1 MVCRSATASESAGW
15 APDAARCLPVGT
27 PGYQGQ
33 VTPGRADFPAVPLV
47 RTDLAEPT
55 VADRYELRSVLGSG
69 GMGTVWEAYDI
80 RLGRTVAL
88 KVLRDDLPP
97 SAALQLEREAR
108 AAARIRDPRVVTVL
122 DLARTADG
130 NPYLVLE
137 CHGGHTLA
145 DELRDGPLSP
155 ERLDRLVDDLLGAL
169 GAAHRCEVLHR
180 DVKPANVLSGDDG
193 YRVTD
198 FGLASLD
205 DDQTTETDIMGTLVY
220 VAPER
225 LDGARGSTRSD
236 VFSAA
241 VVIHEAVTGVQPFR
255 RDQAVESVAALRA
268 GDAPPLPGWVPA
280 GLRDTLR
287 RALSPDPEDRPAD
300 AAAMLEQIRAGGEP
314 VPLPADPTIRL
325 DATSVLPSVLPPID
339 PDAATVT
346 VPAVD
351 DAPRADRVPPPAGEA
366 PAPAASTVTVPH
378 RTLADGP
385 LDRPVARS
393 APTGPGPFDGIRRA
407 VARHGRRPEVVIGLV
422 AALLLVLLLVA
433 VALDGSDDGGP
444 VPVDGQDA
452 PATLDETL
460 DRIEELGR

>member
-1 MVCRSATASESAGW
+1 MK
-15 APDAARCLPVGT
+15 
-27 PGYQGQ
+27 PGG
-33 VTPGRADFPAVPLV
+33 ADFPAVPLV

-108 AAARIRDPRVVTVL
+108 AAARILDPRVVTVL
-122 DLARTADG
+122 DLAHTADG

-137 CHGGHTLA
+137 CHDGHTLA
-145 DELRDGPLSP
+145 DELRDGPLPP

-169 GAAHRCEVLHR
+169 GAAHRCGVLHR
-180 DVKPANVLSGDDG
+180 DVKPSNVLAAEDG
-193 YRVTD
+193 FRVTD

-241 VVIHEAVTGVQPFR
+241 VVIHEAATGVQPFR
-255 RDQAVESVAALRA
+255 REQAVESVAALRT
-268 GDAPPLPGWVPA
+268 GDAPTLPDTLPA

-287 RALSPDPEDRPAD
+287 RALSPDPDDRPAD
-300 AAAMLEQIRAGGEP
+300 ADAMLEQIRTAPGATP
-314 VPLPADPTIRL
+314 RSADPTIRL
-325 DATSVLPSVLPPID
+325 DATSVLP
-339 PDAATVT
+339 ATDLGGVT
-346 VPAVD
+346 APVPAVD
-351 DAPRADRVPPPAGEA
+351 DIP
-366 PAPAASTVTVPH
+366 PAPAATPARTVTVRHDP
-378 RTLADGP
+378 TAADEAP
-385 LDRPVARS
+385 ADERAPMPARRE
-393 APTGPGPFDGIRRA
+393 PGPFDDVVRFVG
-407 VARHGRRPEVVIGLV
+407 RHGRRPEVLIGLI
-422 AALLLVLLLVA
+422 AALLLLLLLLT
-433 VALDGSDDGGP
+433 VALDRGDPGGSSVADTGS
-444 VPVDGQDA
+444 DA
-452 PATLDETL
+452 PASLDETL

>member
-1 MVCRSATASESAGW
+1 VTAVNGY
-15 APDAARCLPVGT
+15 PPTVK
-27 PGYQGQ
+27 PGG
-33 VTPGRADFPAVPLV
+33 ADFPAVPLV

-108 AAARIRDPRVVTVL
+108 AAARILDPRVVTVL
-122 DLARTADG
+122 DLAHTADG

-137 CHGGHTLA
+137 CHDGHTLA
-145 DELRDGPLSP
+145 DELGDGPLVP

-169 GAAHRCEVLHR
+169 GSAHRCGVLHR
-180 DVKPANVLSGDDG
+180 DVKPSNVLAGEDG
-193 YRVTD
+193 FRVTD

-241 VVIHEAVTGVQPFR
+241 VVIHEAATGVQPFR
-255 RDQAVESVAALRA
+255 REQAVESIAALRT
-268 GDAPPLPGWVPA
+268 GDAPTLPDTLPEA
-280 GLRDTLR
+280 LRDALR
-287 RALSPDPEDRPAD
+287 RALSPDPGDRPLD
-300 AAAMLEQIRAGGEP
+300 AGAMLAQIRSGAGAP
-314 VPLPADPTIRL
+314 PLPADPTIRL
-325 DATSVLPSVLPPID
+325 DATSVLPKPD
-339 PDAATVT
+339 PGEATVP
-346 VPAVD
+346 VPEVD
-351 DAPRADRVPPPAGEA
+351 DSAPPPAPVVA
-366 PAPAASTVTVPH
+366 PASDPAAERTVTVPH
-378 RTLADGP
+378 EPVSPTDATTEAPSYEQPLAP
-385 LDRPVARS
+385 PPAPRS
-393 APTGPGPFDGIRRA
+393 PGPFDGVSRF
-407 VARHGRRPEVVIGLV
+407 VGRHGRRPEVLIGLI
-422 AALLLVLLLVA
+422 AALILLLLLLV
-433 VALDGSDDGGP
+433 VALDRGDSTDP
-444 VPVDGQDA
+444 SVVDTGQDA
-452 PATLDETL
+452 PASLDETL

>member
-1 MVCRSATASESAGW
+1 M
-15 APDAARCLPVGT
+15 
-27 PGYQGQ
+27 
-33 VTPGRADFPAVPLV
+33 PLV

-108 AAARIRDPRVVTVL
+108 AAARILDPRVVTVL

-137 CHGGHTLA
+137 CHDGHTLA
-145 DELRDGPLSP
+145 DELREGPLP
-155 ERLDRLVDDLLGAL
+155 PARLDRLVDDLLGAL
-169 GAAHRCEVLHR
+169 GAAHRCGVLHR
-180 DVKPANVLSGDDG
+180 DVKPSNVLAGEDG
-193 YRVTD
+193 FRVTD

-225 LDGARGSTRSD
+225 LEGARGSTRSD

-241 VVIHEAVTGVQPFR
+241 VVIHEAATGVQPFR
-255 RDQAVESVAALRA
+255 REQAVESIAALRA
-268 GDAPPLPGWVPA
+268 GDAPELPDTLPP
-280 GLRDTLR
+280 GLRATLR
-287 RALSPDPEDRPAD
+287 AALSPDPDDRPDD
-300 AAAMLEQIRAGGEP
+300 AAAMLAQIRA
-314 VPLPADPTIRL
+314 VPSPGVVGPDPTVRL
-325 DATSVLPSVLPPID
+325 DATSVLPSIG
-339 PDAATVT
+339 ATAPTVE

-351 DAPRADRVPPPAGEA
+351 PATGPASERTVVVPEGPAVQTTI
-366 PAPAASTVTVPH
+366 PAPAAPAIEHVEPEGVAPAPVVPPAP
-378 RTLADGP
+378 RPPGP
-385 LDRPVARS
+385 LD
-393 APTGPGPFDGIRRA
+393 DLRRT
-407 VARHGRRPEVVIGLV
+407 VARHGRRPEVVIGGI
-422 AALLLVLLLVA
+422 AALLLVLLLLA
-433 VALDGSDDGGP
+433 VVLDGGDGDA
-444 VPVDGQDA
+444 PVDAGQDA
-452 PATLDETL
+452 PASLDETL

>member
-1 MVCRSATASESAGW
+1 MVCRSATGAESATGGLP
-15 APDAARCLPVGT
+15 APAL
-27 PGYQGQ
+27 GYLAQ

-108 AAARIRDPRVVTVL
+108 AAARIVDPRVVTVL

-130 NPYLVLE
+130 APYLVLE
-137 CHGGHTLA
+137 CHEGHTLA
-145 DELRDGPLSP
+145 DELRDGPLAP
-155 ERLDRLVDDLLGAL
+155 ERLDRLVEDLLGAL
-169 GAAHRCEVLHR
+169 GAAHSCGVLHR
-180 DVKPANVLSGDDG
+180 DVKPANVLAGDDG
-193 YRVTD
+193 FRVTD

-241 VVIHEAVTGVQPFR
+241 VVIHEAATGQQPFR
-255 RDQAVESVAALRA
+255 RPQAVESIAALRT
-268 GDAPPLPGWVPA
+268 GDAPDLPDTLPE
-280 GLRDTLR
+280 GLRRTLR
-287 RALSPDPEDRPAD
+287 RALSPDPADRPED
-300 AAAMLEQIRAGGEP
+300 AAAMLHDIRAGVVGDAP
-314 VPLPADPTIRL
+314 PGPDPTIRL
-325 DATSVLPSVLPPID
+325 DATAVLPPV
-339 PDAATVT
+339 PATTRSVD

-351 DAPRADRVPPPAGEA
+351 DVPLPPASERTVALPDDPGLERTVDV
-366 PAPAASTVTVPH
+366 PAHELHRASEPEPV
-378 RTLADGP
+378 RR
-385 LDRPVARS
+385 RPV
-393 APTGPGPFDGIRRA
+393 PTRDA
-407 VARHGRRPEVVIGLV
+407 LSRHARRPEIVIGAV
-422 AALLLVLLLVA
+422 AATLLLILILV
-433 VALDGSDDGGP
+433 VALGRAGDSGATA
-444 VPVDGQDA
+444 VDTPAADA
-452 PATLDETL
+452 PASLDETL

>member
-1 MVCRSATASESAGW
+1 MTA
-15 APDAARCLPVGT
+15 
-27 PGYQGQ
+27 
-33 VTPGRADFPAVPLV
+33 GRADFPAVPLV

-241 VVIHEAVTGVQPFR
+241 VVIHEAATGVQPFR
-255 RDQAVESVAALRA
+255 REHAVESVAALRA
-268 GDAPPLPGWVPA
+268 GDAPPLPDWVPA

-287 RALSPDPEDRPAD
+287 RALSPNPEDRPAD
-300 AAAMLEQIRAGGEP
+300 ATAMLEQIRSGGGP
-314 VPLPADPTIRL
+314 APLPTDPTIRL
-325 DATSVLPSVLPPID
+325 DATSVLPSILPPVD
-339 PDAATVT
+339 PHAATVA
-346 VPAVD
+346 VPPVE
-351 DAPRADRVPPPAGEA
+351 DAPSADRVPSLTGEA
-366 PAPAASTVTVPH
+366 PAAPTVTVPH
-378 RTLADGP
+378 RTLADVP
-385 LDRPVARS
+385 LDRPVAPS
-393 APTGPGPFDGIRRA
+393 AATGPGPFDDIRRA

-422 AALLLVLLLVA
+422 AGLLLVLLLVA

-444 VPVDGQDA
+444 VTVDGEDA

>member
-1 MVCRSATASESAGW
+1 MGY
-15 APDAARCLPVGT
+15 APPVNS
-27 PGYQGQ
+27 
-33 VTPGRADFPAVPLV
+33 GRADLPAVPLV

-69 GMGTVWEAYDI
+69 GMGTVWEAFDI

-108 AAARIRDPRVVTVL
+108 AAARILDPRVVTVL

-137 CHGGHTLA
+137 CHDGNTLA
-145 DELRDGPLSP
+145 DELREGPLPPTGSTGWSTTCSA
-155 ERLDRLVDDLLGAL
+155 RS
-169 GAAHRCEVLHR
+169 GAAHRCGVLHR
-180 DVKPANVLSGDDG
+180 DVKPSNVLAGADG
-193 YRVTD
+193 FRVTD

-241 VVIHEAVTGVQPFR
+241 VVIHEAATGVQPFR
-255 RDQAVESVAALRA
+255 REQAVESIAALRT
-268 GDAPPLPGWVPA
+268 GDAPALPDTLPE
-280 GLRDTLR
+280 GLRSTLR
-287 RALSPDPEDRPAD
+287 AALSPDPDDRPQD
-300 AAAMLEQIRAGGEP
+300 ATAMLEQIRSA
-314 VPLPADPTIRL
+314 VPPAPLGPDPTIRL
-325 DATSVLPSVLPPID
+325 DATSVLPGVSS
-339 PDAATVT
+339 
-346 VPAVD
+346 
-351 DAPRADRVPPPAGEA
+351 
-366 PAPAASTVTVPH
+366 AASTVEVPV
-378 RTLADGP
+378 ADGAP
-385 LDRPVARS
+385 PVTDPAGPALERTVFVPDDSAAAPTVDVPPAPVART
-393 APTGPGPFDGIRRA
+393 PDPQPRPEPVLPPQPRPPGPFDDARRFL
-407 VARHGRRPEVVIGLV
+407 ARHGRRPEVVIGTI
-422 AALLLVLLLVA
+422 AASLLVLLLLA
-433 VALDGSDDGGP
+433 VLLDGGDDDDGVVDTGP
-444 VPVDGQDA
+444 DA

>member
-1 MVCRSATASESAGW
+1 MTA
-15 APDAARCLPVGT
+15 
-27 PGYQGQ
+27 
-33 VTPGRADFPAVPLV
+33 GRADLPAVPLV

-108 AAARIRDPRVVTVL
+108 AAARILDPRVVTVL

-137 CHGGHTLA
+137 CHDGNTLA
-145 DELRDGPLSP
+145 DELRDGPLP
-155 ERLDRLVDDLLGAL
+155 PARLDRLVDDLLGAL
-169 GAAHRCEVLHR
+169 GAAHRCGVLHR
-180 DVKPANVLSGDDG
+180 DVKPSNVLSGEDG

-241 VVIHEAVTGVQPFR
+241 VVLHEAATGTQPFR
-255 RDQAVESVAALRA
+255 REQAVESIAALRS
-268 GDAPPLPGWVPA
+268 GDAPPLPDTLPE
-280 GLRDTLR
+280 GLRATLR
-287 RALSPDPEDRPAD
+287 AALSPDPDDRPED
-300 AAAMLEQIRAGGEP
+300 AAAMLEQIRSTPAP
-314 VPLPADPTIRL
+314 VAAVGPDPTIRL
-325 DATSVLPSVLPPID
+325 DATSVLPKPTAPAT
-339 PDAATVT
+339 AATVD
-346 VPAVD
+346 VPDVTD
-351 DAPRADRVPPPAGEA
+351 LPEA
-366 PAPAASTVTVPH
+366 PAPAAERTVFVPDGPAVASTVDVPVAPEPH
-378 RTLADGP
+378 REPEAVLPPAPRRPGP
-385 LDRPVARS
+385 LDDARR
-393 APTGPGPFDGIRRA
+393 F
-407 VARHGRRPEVVIGLV
+407 VARHGRRPEVVIGAI
-422 AALLLVLLLVA
+422 AALLLVLLLLA
-433 VALDGSDDGGP
+433 VALDREEGGDAT
-444 VPVDGQDA
+444 VVDAGQDA
-452 PATLDETL
+452 PATLAQPL
-460 DRIEELGR
+460 DRIEALGR